1 MLDSSVW
8 DTDPYS
14 WSIVQKSKYVDNPEY
29 IRVTLDAS
37 NHILYGVKRNGDTI
51 ISGVSILDLKRRIDN
66 NVIEVGYDESTYSIY
81 TITGT
86 ESNVNLSMDA
96 SGNIYQET
104 IE

>member
-8 DTDPYS
+8 SYDTNNWCYLNPIKTAY
-14 WSIVQKSKYVDNPEY
+14 NPEY
-29 IRVTLDAS
+29 LQVTVDDS
-37 NHILYGVKRNGDTI
+37 NRILYGIKRNGDTI

-66 NVIEVGYDESTYSIY
+66 NVIEVGYDESAYSIY

-86 ESNVNLSMDA
+86 ESNVSLSMDS